1 MDISVCGGSAMDVF
15 MDTYTLYRYLKMK
28 KMKKLFDE
36 TKTKR
41 NKSKKTISIKIKK
54 Q

>member
-1 MDISVCGGSAMDVF
+1 MDVF

-41 NKSKKTISIKIKK
+41 NKSKKNDQHKNKKK